1 MLRRSR
7 PSADERPFWDFRRL
21 FLLPV
26 FAAGTGL
33 RPSKWLA
40 LERRDVDC
48 EARLLRLRGV
58 YVNGRVRDTGKT
70 AASVPRVVPLRE
82 RVLDALEALPPRVG

>member
-1 MLRRSR
+1 M
-7 PSADERPFWDFRRL
+7 
-21 FLLPV
+21 
-26 FAAGTGL
+26 

-48 EARLLRLRGV
+48 EARLLRLRRV

-82 RVLDALEALPPRVG
+82 RVLDALEALPPRVGYPAALFSAQRRADQLGQLAPR